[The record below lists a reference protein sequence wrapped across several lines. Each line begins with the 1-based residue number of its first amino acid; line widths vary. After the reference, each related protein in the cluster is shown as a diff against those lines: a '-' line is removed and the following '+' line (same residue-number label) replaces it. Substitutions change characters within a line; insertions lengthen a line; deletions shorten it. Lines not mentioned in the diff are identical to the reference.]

1 MGLYLR
7 QNDDR
12 SRLQQRLDEE
22 LRAKAKARA
31 AKEAE
36 TPDGVDDSR
45 YVENTKSTSSLVGIW
60 LVIVVLALAV
70 LIFYITQSMA

>member
-12 SRLQQRLDEE
+12 SKLQQRLDEE

-36 TPDGVDDSR
+36 TPDGVEDSR
-45 YVENTKSTSSLVGIW
+45 YVENTKSTTSLAGIW
-60 LVIVVLALAV
+60 LVIVVLVLAV
-70 LIFYITQSMA
+70 AIFLVTQSMR